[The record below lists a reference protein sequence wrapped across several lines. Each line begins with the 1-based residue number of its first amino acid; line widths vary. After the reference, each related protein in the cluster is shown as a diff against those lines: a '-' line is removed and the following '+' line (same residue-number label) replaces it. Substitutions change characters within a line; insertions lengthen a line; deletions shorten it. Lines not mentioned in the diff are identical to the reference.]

1 MSTAPV
7 LEQHMSAVAGPVLT
21 VDVDAVVANYRLLVD
36 RVRPAKVAGV
46 VKADAYGLGAIPI
59 ARALARAG
67 CETFFVAHVE
77 EGMALRDVLP
87 KSHILVLHGFY
98 RHAMAE
104 FAAKRLIPVLSSLE
118 QVEAWLDCGRGQP
131 SVLHFDTGMSR
142 LGLTAREAEI
152 LLSDPQRLKKLN
164 VRLVMSHLACA
175 DDLGHPKNREQLDR
189 FEAIHQRFQRVPGSL
204 CSSGGCFLTSEFM
217 FDWVRPGIALYG
229 GHPLKDGPNPMYP
242 AVELKAP
249 LLQVRAIDSGE
260 SVGYG
265 ATYVASGPRRL
276 GVVAIGYADGLIRAL
291 GNRGHGVIAG
301 VKCPIVGRV
310 SMDLATLD
318 VSAVPIASLA
328 SGTPVEFIGPHQPVD
343 DLAKAAGTLA
353 YEVLTR
359 LGPRVERRYVGVEA
373 RP

>member
-1 MSTAPV
+1 MTPAPA
-7 LEQHMSAVAGPVLT
+7 LEHASAAAGPVLT
-21 VDVDAVVANYRLLVD
+21 VDVDAVVANYRLLAE
-36 RVRPAKVAGV
+36 RVRPAKVAAV

-77 EGMALRDVLP
+77 EGMVLRSALP
-87 KSHILVLHGFY
+87 SSHILVLHGFF
-98 RHAMAE
+98 RHATAE

-142 LGLTAREAEI
+142 LGLTARDADII
-152 LLSDPQRLKKLN
+152 LGDTQRLRRLN

-175 DDLGHPKNREQLDR
+175 DDLNHPKNHDQLER
-189 FEAIHQRFQRVPGSL
+189 FEAIHHRFARVPGSL
-204 CSSGGCFLTSEFM
+204 CSSGGCFLGSEFM

-229 GHPLKDGPNPMYP
+229 GSPLKDGPNPMNP
-242 AVELKAP
+242 VVELASP
-249 LLQVRAIDSGE
+249 LLQVRTIDSGE
-260 SVGYG
+260 TVGYG
-265 ATYVASGPRRL
+265 ATYTASGPRRL
-276 GVVAIGYADGLIRAL
+276 GVAAIGYADGLIRTL

-301 VKCPIVGRV
+301 VRCPVVGRV

-318 VSAVPIASLA
+318 VSAVPASVLA

-343 DLAKAAGTLA
+343 ELARAAGTLA

-359 LGPRVERRYVGVEA
+359 LGPRVERRYVGIEA

>member
-1 MSTAPV
+1 MPTAPA
-7 LEQHMSAVAGPVLT
+7 LEHMPAVAGPVVT
-21 VDVDAVVANYRLLVD
+21 VDVDAIVANYRLLQD
-36 RVRPAKVAGV
+36 RARPAKVAGV
-46 VKADAYGLGAIPI
+46 VKADGYGLGAIPI

-67 CETFFVAHVE
+67 CETFFVAHTE
-77 EGMALRDVLP
+77 EGMSLRDVLP

-104 FAAKRLIPVLSSLE
+104 FASKRLIPVLSSLE

-142 LGLTAREAEI
+142 LGLTARDADI

-164 VRLVMSHLACA
+164 VRLVMSHLACG
-175 DDLGHPKNREQLDR
+175 DDLGHPKNHEQLDR
-189 FEAIHQRFQRVPGSL
+189 FEAIHARFGRIPGSL
-204 CSSGGCFLTSEFM
+204 CASGGCFLTSEFM

-229 GHPLKDGPNPMYP
+229 GNPLKDGPNPMHP
-242 AVELKAP
+242 VVELAAP
-249 LLQVRAIDSGE
+249 LLQVRTIDSGE

-276 GVVAIGYADGLIRAL
+276 GVVAVGYADGLIRAL

-301 VKCPIVGRV
+301 VRCPIVGRV

-318 VSAVPIASLA
+318 VSAVPPASLA
-328 SGTPVEFIGPHQPVD
+328 SGTPVEFIGPHQSVD

>member
-1 MSTAPV
+1 MS
-7 LEQHMSAVAGPVLT
+7 SIAGPVLT
-21 VDVDAVVANYRLLVD
+21 IDVDAVVANYRLLAD
-36 RVRPAKVAGV
+36 RVRPAKVAAV

-59 ARALARAG
+59 GRALARAG

-104 FAAKRLIPVLSSLE
+104 FASKRLIPVLSSLE
-118 QVEAWLDCGRGQP
+118 QVEAWLDCGRGHP

-142 LGLTAREAEI
+142 LGLTTRDAEI
-152 LLSDPQRLKKLN
+152 LLSDPQRLKRLN

-175 DDLGHPKNREQLDR
+175 DDLPHPKNREQLDR
-189 FEAIHQRFQRVPGSL
+189 FEAVHQRFGNVPGSL
-204 CSSGGCFLTSEFM
+204 CSSGGCFLSSEFM

-229 GHPLKDGPNPMYP
+229 GNPLKDGQNPMNP
-242 AVELKAP
+242 VVELTTP
-249 LLQVRAIDSGE
+249 LLQVRTIDSGE

-276 GVVAIGYADGLIRAL
+276 GVAAIGYADGLIRAL

-301 VKCPIVGRV
+301 VRCPIVGRV

-318 VSAVPIASLA
+318 VSTVPAASLA

-343 DLAKAAGTLA
+343 VLAKAAGTLA

>member
-1 MSTAPV
+1 MSTAPA
-7 LEQHMSAVAGPVLT
+7 LEHISAVAGPVVT
-21 VDVDAVVANYRLLVD
+21 VDVDAVVANYRLLVE
-36 RVRPAKVAGV
+36 RVRPAKVAAV

-67 CETFFVAHVE
+67 CETFFVAHLE
-77 EGMALRDVLP
+77 EGMALRRALP
-87 KSHILVLHGFY
+87 HSHILVLHGFF

-104 FAAKRLIPVLSSLE
+104 FAANKLIPVLSSLE

-142 LGLTAREAEI
+142 LGMTARDAD
-152 LLSDPQRLKKLN
+152 LLLNDAQRLKRLN

-175 DDLGHPKNREQLDR
+175 DEPNHPRNHEQLER
-189 FEAIHQRFQRVPGSL
+189 FEAIHHRFGKAPGSL
-204 CSSGGCFLTSEFM
+204 CSSGGCFLGSEFM
-217 FDWVRPGIALYG
+217 FNWVRPGIALYG
-229 GHPLKDGPNPMYP
+229 GNPLKDGPNPMHP
-242 AVELKAP
+242 VVELASP
-249 LLQVRAIDSGE
+249 LLQVRTIDSGE

-265 ATYVASGPRRL
+265 ATYIASGPRRL

-301 VKCPIVGRV
+301 VRCPIVGRV

-318 VSAVPIASLA
+318 VSAVPAASLA
-328 SGTPVEFIGPHQPVD
+328 SGTPVEFIGPHQSVD
-343 DLAKAAGTLA
+343 DLARAAGTLS
-353 YEVLTR
+353 YEILTR
-359 LGPRVERRYVGVEA
+359 LGPRVELRYVGVEA

>member
-1 MSTAPV
+1 MSTAHAI
-7 LEQHMSAVAGPVLT
+7 EHMSAVAGPVLT
-21 VDVDAVVANYRLLVD
+21 IDVDAVVANYRLLAE

-104 FAAKRLIPVLSSLE
+104 FASKRLIPVLSSLE

-142 LGLTAREAEI
+142 LGMTMQDAI
-152 LLSDPQRLKKLN
+152 VLLSDAQRLKKLN
-164 VRLVMSHLACA
+164 VRLIMSHLACA
-175 DDLGHPKNREQLDR
+175 DDLTHPKNREQLDR
-189 FEAIHQRFQRVPGSL
+189 FEAIHQRFGRIPGSL
-204 CSSGGCFLTSEFM
+204 CSSGGCFLSSEFM

-229 GHPLKDGPNPMYP
+229 GNPLKDGPNPMNP
-242 AVELKAP
+242 VVELAAP

-260 SVGYG
+260 TVGYG

-318 VSAVPIASLA
+318 VSAVPAHSLA

-343 DLAKAAGTLA
+343 VLAKAAGTVA

>member
-1 MSTAPV
+1 
-7 LEQHMSAVAGPVLT
+7 LSAVAGPVVT
-21 VDVDAVVANYRLLVD
+21 VDIDAVVANYRLLAD

-104 FAAKRLIPVLSSLE
+104 FANKRLIPVLSSLE

-142 LGLTAREAEI
+142 LGMTARDADI

-175 DDLGHPKNREQLDR
+175 DEIAHPKNHEQLDA
-189 FEAIHQRFQRVPGSL
+189 FEAIHQRFARIPGSL
-204 CSSGGCFLTSEFM
+204 CSSGGCFLGSEFM

-229 GHPLKDGPNPMYP
+229 GNPMKDGPNPMYP
-242 AVELKAP
+242 VVDLAAP

-310 SMDLATLD
+310 SMDLTTID
-318 VSAVPIASLA
+318 VSAVPTASLA

-343 DLAKAAGTLA
+343 ALAKAAGTVA

-359 LGPRVERRYVGVEA
+359 LGPRVERRYVGIEA